1 MRLVPLQRELTVG
14 TRLVPQT
21 SKGQTVY
28 LLCIETM
35 ASCLQAV
42 GRWVSAESC
51 LISSLSGVRGYSY
64 SFLSIRW
71 AWRRS
76 AAGQVKGPPSSVAST
91 GVSGDESGVSRQ

>member
-42 GRWVSAESC
+42 GRS
-51 LISSLSGVRGYSY
+51 SGVLLDKFTVGSKRLLL
-64 SFLSIRW
+64 FLPQHSVGVGEGCCR
-71 AWRRS
+71 
-76 AAGQVKGPPSSVAST
+76 AGEGTS
-91 GVSGDESGVSRQ
+91 